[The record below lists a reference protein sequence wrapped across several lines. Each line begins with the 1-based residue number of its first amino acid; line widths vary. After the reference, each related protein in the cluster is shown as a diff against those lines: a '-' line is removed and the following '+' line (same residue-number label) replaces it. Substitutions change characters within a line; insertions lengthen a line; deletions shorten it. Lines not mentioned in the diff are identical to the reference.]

1 MSKRNKDG
9 LTLEQFLERY
19 KPGDYERPSVTV
31 DSVILG
37 VKEDYSTLKVLLIQ
51 RGDHPYIGDWALPGG
66 FINMDESAEDAASR
80 ELKEETGLEA
90 NYLEQ
95 LYTMSEPG
103 RDPRMRVISIA
114 YMALTKITSVKAGDD
129 ASRAVWCDIK
139 LNKGTESNELV
150 IENQD
155 CGICIKYNVKGSI
168 EEYMR
173 NKKASEEKFA
183 VRAASDMKLA
193 FDHVFIILMALE
205 RLKNKAKYT
214 NVMFSVAEK
223 MFTLPDIQ
231 ALYSLMINEKV
242 YDKSFRDKIK
252 PMLEDTGYK
261 AKSIV
266 GNKVSKLYSYKEI

>member
-1 MSKRNKDG
+1 MCKRDKNN
-9 LTLEQFLERY
+9 LTLEQFLNRY

-31 DSVILG
+31 DSVILS

-51 RGDHPYIGDWALPGG
+51 RGNHPYIGDWALPGG
-66 FINMDESAEDAASR
+66 FINIDESAEDAVSR

-95 LYTMSEPG
+95 LYTMSAPS

-139 LNKGTESNELV
+139 LNKGTENDELV

-155 CGICIKYNVKGSI
+155 CGIYIKYKVKGSI
-168 EEYMR
+168 KEFLR
-173 NKKASEEKFA
+173 NRKECEVEAVSE
-183 VRAASDMKLA
+183 MKLA

-205 RLKNKAKYT
+205 RLKNKAKYA

-231 ALYSLMINEKV
+231 ALYSLMVNGKV
-242 YDKSFRDKIK
+242 YGKSFRDRIK
-252 PMLEDTGYK
+252 PMIEDTGYK

-266 GNKVSKLYSYKEI
+266 GNKVSKLYRYKEEDES

>member
-1 MSKRNKDG
+1 MCKRNKEG
-9 LTLEQFLERY
+9 LTLEQFLNRY

-31 DSVILG
+31 DSVILS

-51 RGDHPYIGDWALPGG
+51 RGNHPYIGDWALPGG
-66 FINMDESAEDAASR
+66 FINIDESAEDAVSR

-95 LYTMSEPG
+95 LYTMSAPS

-139 LNKGTESNELV
+139 LNKSTENDELV

-155 CGICIKYNVKGSI
+155 CGIYIKYKVKGSI
-168 EEYMR
+168 KEFLR
-173 NKKASEEKFA
+173 NRKECEVEAVSE
-183 VRAASDMKLA
+183 MKLA

-231 ALYSLMINEKV
+231 ALYSLMVNGKV
-242 YDKSFRDKIK
+242 YGKSFRDRIK
-252 PMLEDTGYK
+252 PMIEDTGYK

>member
-1 MSKRNKDG
+1 MCKRNKDG

-31 DSVILG
+31 DSVILS

-51 RGDHPYIGDWALPGG
+51 RGNHPYIGDWALPGG
-66 FINMDESAEDAASR
+66 FINMDESAEDAVSR

-95 LYTMSEPG
+95 LYTMSAPS

-139 LNKGTESNELV
+139 LNKGTENDELV

-155 CGICIKYNVKGSI
+155 CGIYIKYNVKGSI
-168 EEYMR
+168 EEFLR
-173 NKKASEEKFA
+173 NRKECEVEAVSE
-183 VRAASDMKLA
+183 MKLA

-231 ALYSLMINEKV
+231 ALYSLMVNEKV
-242 YDKSFRDKIK
+242 YGKSFRDRIK
-252 PMLEDTGYK
+252 PMIEDTEYK

-266 GNKVSKLYSYKEI
+266 GNKVSKLYRYKEDES

>member
-1 MSKRNKDG
+1 MCKRDKNN
-9 LTLEQFLERY
+9 LTLEQFLNRY

-31 DSVILG
+31 DSVILS

-51 RGDHPYIGDWALPGG
+51 RGNHPYIGDWALPGG
-66 FINMDESAEDAASR
+66 FINIDESAEDAVSR

-95 LYTMSEPG
+95 VYTMSAPS

-114 YMALTKITSVKAGDD
+114 YMALTRITSVRAGDD

-139 LNKGTESNELV
+139 LNKGTENDELV

-155 CGICIKYNVKGSI
+155 CGIYIKYKVKGSI
-168 EEYMR
+168 KEFLR
-173 NKKASEEKFA
+173 NRKECEVEAVSE
-183 VRAASDMKLA
+183 MKLA

-205 RLKNKAKYT
+205 RLKNKAKYA

-231 ALYSLMINEKV
+231 ALYSLMVNGKV
-242 YDKSFRDKIK
+242 YGKSFRDRIK
-252 PMLEDTGYK
+252 PMIEDTGYK

-266 GNKVSKLYSYKEI
+266 GNKVSKLYRYKEEDES

>member
-1 MSKRNKDG
+1 MCKRDKNN
-9 LTLEQFLERY
+9 LTLEQFLNRY

-31 DSVILG
+31 DSVILS

-51 RGDHPYIGDWALPGG
+51 RGNHPYIGDWALPGG
-66 FINMDESAEDAASR
+66 FINIDESAEDAVSR

-95 LYTMSEPG
+95 LYTMSAPS

-114 YMALTKITSVKAGDD
+114 YMALTRITSVRAGDD

-139 LNKGTESNELV
+139 LNKGTENDELV

-155 CGICIKYNVKGSI
+155 CGIYIKYKVKGSI
-168 EEYMR
+168 KEFLR
-173 NKKASEEKFA
+173 NRKDCEVEAVSE
-183 VRAASDMKLA
+183 MKLA

-205 RLKNKAKYT
+205 RLKNKAKYA

-266 GNKVSKLYSYKEI
+266 GNKVSKLYRYKEEDES

>member
-1 MSKRNKDG
+1 MCKRNKDG
-9 LTLEQFLERY
+9 LTLEQFLNRY

-31 DSVILG
+31 DSVILS

-51 RGDHPYIGDWALPGG
+51 RGNHPYIGDWALPGG
-66 FINMDESAEDAASR
+66 FINIDESAEDAVSR

-95 LYTMSEPG
+95 LYTMSAPS

-139 LNKGTESNELV
+139 LNKGTENDELV

-155 CGICIKYNVKGSI
+155 CGICIKYKVKGSI
-168 EEYMR
+168 KEFLR
-173 NKKASEEKFA
+173 NRKECEVEAVSE
-183 VRAASDMKLA
+183 MKLA

-205 RLKNKAKYT
+205 RLKNKAKYA

-231 ALYSLMINEKV
+231 ALYSLMVNGKV
-242 YDKSFRDKIK
+242 YGKSFRDRIK
-252 PMLEDTGYK
+252 PMIEDTGYK

-266 GNKVSKLYSYKEI
+266 GNKVSKLYRYKEEDES

>member
-1 MSKRNKDG
+1 MCKRNKDG
-9 LTLEQFLERY
+9 LTLEQFLNRY

-31 DSVILG
+31 DSVILS

-51 RGDHPYIGDWALPGG
+51 RGNHPYIGDWALPGG
-66 FINMDESAEDAASR
+66 FINIDESAEDAVSR

-95 LYTMSEPG
+95 LYTMSAPS

-139 LNKGTESNELV
+139 LNKGTENDELV

-155 CGICIKYNVKGSI
+155 CGICIKYKVKGRMK
-168 EEYMR
+168 EFLR
-173 NKKASEEKFA
+173 NRKECEVEAVSE
-183 VRAASDMKLA
+183 MKLA

-205 RLKNKAKYT
+205 RLKNKAKYA

-231 ALYSLMINEKV
+231 ALYSLMVNGKV
-242 YDKSFRDKIK
+242 YGKSFRDRIK
-252 PMLEDTGYK
+252 PMIEDTGYK

-266 GNKVSKLYSYKEI
+266 GNKVSKLYRYKEEDES